1 VSETAALASLRGPL
15 EADGRDLRL
24 AGGLMLGAGL
34 LLPFL
39 PEGAGIPCPLRS
51 VTGVPCPLCGM
62 TTSVTETLRLDLADA
77 LAANPAGVA
86 AVAVAAVVLVLR
98 PARVRVSAPLAYVT
112 LVAMWF
118 FELHR
123 FGFL

>member
-1 VSETAALASLRGPL
+1 MSATAPASLRAPL
-15 EADGRDLRL
+15 EADARDLRL

-39 PEGAGIPCPLRS
+39 PEGAGIPCPLRTI
-51 VTGVPCPLCGM
+51 TGVPCPLCGM

-86 AVAVAAVVLVLR
+86 AVGAAALLIVVR
-98 PARVRVSAPLAYVT
+98 PARVRVSAPLVHVT
-112 LVAMWF
+112 LVALWL

>member
-1 VSETAALASLRGPL
+1 MTAAALGSLREPL
-15 EADGRDLRL
+15 VADGRDLRI
-24 AGGLMLGAGL
+24 AGGLMLGAGAL
-34 LLPFL
+34 LQVL
-39 PEGAGIPCPLRS
+39 PEGSGIPCPLRS

-62 TTSVTETLRLDLADA
+62 TTSVTETLRLDLVDA

-86 AVAVAAVVLVLR
+86 AVAVAILLLVLR

-112 LVAMWF
+112 LAAMWL

-123 FGFL
+123 FGFV

>member
-1 VSETAALASLRGPL
+1 MSSAAALVPFRGPF
-15 EADGRDLRL
+15 EADGRDLRI
-24 AGGLMLGAGL
+24 AGGVMLCAGA

-39 PEGAGIPCPLRS
+39 PEG
-51 VTGVPCPLCGM
+51 TGVPCLLRAATGIPCPLCGM

-86 AVAVAAVVLVLR
+86 AVAAAALVLAFR
-98 PARVRVSAPLAYVT
+98 PARVRLSAPFVYVT
-112 LVAMWF
+112 LVAMWL

>member
-1 VSETAALASLRGPL
+1 MSAAVLRVPL

-39 PEGAGIPCPLRS
+39 PEGTGIPCPLRT

-77 LAANPAGVA
+77 IAANPAGVA
-86 AVAVAAVVLVLR
+86 AVAAAALVLVLR
-98 PARVRVSAPLAYVT
+98 PTRVRVSAPIVYVT
-112 LVAMWF
+112 LVAMWL

>member
-1 VSETAALASLRGPL
+1 MTAAALTPLRGSL
-15 EADGRDLRL
+15 EADGRDLRV
-24 AGGLMLGAGL
+24 AGGLMLCAGA

-39 PEGAGIPCPLRS
+39 PEGAGVPCILRAA
-51 VTGVPCPLCGM
+51 TGIPCPLCGM

-86 AVAVAAVVLVLR
+86 AVAAAVAVLALR
-98 PARVRVSAPLAYVT
+98 PARVRLSAPFVYVT
-112 LVAMWF
+112 LVAMWL